1 MTSHGISTRI
11 GMIVIGH
18 IGGQRMDSVH
28 ESTGPAGMFHV
39 MQYNVGAA
47 HCFAGIDAVAY

>member
-1 MTSHGISTRI
+1 
-11 GMIVIGH
+11 MIVIGH